1 MKSESENYFCGSR
14 DLFSIFRSTFCFY
27 LRKKYIFKIVFLRQ
41 TILTAFLTQFF
52 FFFKSTNLNSFTH
65 WWEKKIVWKLKKS
78 FLWKQLHFSEGKP
91 FHDICQPTY
100 VGRRQKPSTIV
111 EKKHVLRCV
120 LFPCF
125 VHFRFPGDSQSRK
138 LKNCSLSPLQN
149 LCCFSSPVTDSG
161 WD

>member
-14 DLFSIFRSTFCFY
+14 DPFSIFRSTFCFY
-27 LRKKYIFKIVFLRQ
+27 LRKKYILKTVFLRQ

-52 FFFKSTNLNSFTH
+52 FLNPLILILLH
-65 WWEKKIVWKLKKS
+65 IGGKKNSMKIKKKG

-100 VGRRQKPSTIV
+100 AGRRQKPSTIV

-149 LCCFSSPVTDSG
+149 LCCFSSLVTNSG